1 MTNSHKTARKATL
14 MRVRVSAFIPCG
26 VLGSYV
32 ACGWAALR
40 GSHSPVFWCGS
51 SYYLARITQY
61 LSSCRKIIVVRP
73 SVTVVPSTSTTRRTG
88 CPLTNVPLVDPRSTS
103 TTWPSSTRSSE

>member
-1 MTNSHKTARKATL
+1 MVICWSARPRLVPARAPAVT
-14 MRVRVSAFIPCG
+14 SSCCG
-26 VLGSYV
+26 AGLKI
-32 ACGWAALR
+32 
-40 GSHSPVFWCGS
+40 SHSPVFWCGS
-51 SYYLARITQY
+51 TYYLAGISTYSYLAGIRQY
-61 LSSCRKIIVVRP
+61 LSSWRKIIVVRP